1 MIKLFFRNKF
11 LYLIIIFIISFG
23 GLFFVINNDIVMAA
37 PQPGDANFIGP
48 LPLGQGSPYAQGGS
62 SNGNLQ
68 DPFAG
73 KTIFTI
79 IQNIIG
85 YLIKI
90 GAPILAI
97 MVIYGGFLILTA
109 GDSPEKVKSG
119 KDVILWAVVGYIIVL
134 CSWGVIYIMGEII
147 TNKSDAFISTKK

>member
-1 MIKLFFRNKF
+1 MQKINFYKLLF
-11 LYLIIIFIISFG
+11 LFIVLSFV
-23 GLFFVINNDIVMAA
+23 FSSIVFAKET
-37 PQPGDANFIGP
+37 GCT
-48 LPLGQGSPYAQGGS
+48 GSDC
-62 SNGNLQ
+62 NLA
-68 DPFAG
+68 DPFGAG
-73 KTIFTI
+73 TTIFTI
-79 IQNIIG
+79 IQSIIG

-119 KDVILWAVVGYIIVL
+119 KDVILWAVVGYTIVL

-147 TNKSDAFISTKK
+147 AGDQGAFIKNIPKK

>member
-1 MIKLFFRNKF
+1 MKTNYKISLFI
-11 LYLIIIFIISFG
+11 LFITFSFVLG
-23 GLFFVINNDIVMAA
+23 NFVLAVT
-37 PQPGDANFIGP
+37 PSCP
-48 LPLGQGSPYAQGGS
+48 GGS
-62 SNGNLQ
+62 TLC
-68 DPFAG
+68 DPFGG

-90 GAPILAI
+90 GAPILAV

-119 KDVILWAVVGYIIVL
+119 KDVILWAVVGYTIVL

-147 TNKSDAFISTKK
+147 TGKQDAFIPK